1 MHGPPTHDTPATH
14 PSATAAHATRRQ
26 THTLCTGRL
35 SSGVSRATTAPP
47 HDRPSLRP
55 RVTYHP
61 TRQQPLSASH
71 SLSRPPPA
79 SSLDLAHEDGR
90 SRLVGPDLLELERPA
105 GKKDASSPP
114 TRAEL
119 TSTRSCGGS
128 QSAA

>member
-1 MHGPPTHDTPATH
+1 MISPPTHQPH
-14 PSATAAHATRRQ
+14 PSATDAHAARRQ

-35 SSGVSRATTAPP
+35 SPGASPATTAPP
-47 HDRPSLRP
+47 HDRPSLHP

-61 TRQQPLSASH
+61 ARQQPLSASH

-105 GKKDASSPP
+105 GRR
-114 TRAEL
+114 TRLA
-119 TSTRSCGGS
+119 RPRGPN
-128 QSAA
+128 